1 MVKASSS
8 QVFDKG
14 YLPSSSSFLVFLPFF
29 LHSNIIDPSYLIKL
43 KVRIVKININPI
55 RRHFL
60 NKGNMLTIVHLLDRL
75 FNLRLCSLIQQTTW
89 IWIDKD
95 LSNNFTPKP
104 HGPLIDKPFN
114 FPSPP
119 KTHKWFYKAHNPKK
133 LYSPLF
139 ASLICF
145 SVYHNTWTDSTI

>member
-1 MVKASSS
+1 
-8 QVFDKG
+8 
-14 YLPSSSSFLVFLPFF
+14 
-29 LHSNIIDPSYLIKL
+29 
-43 KVRIVKININPI
+43 
-55 RRHFL
+55 
-60 NKGNMLTIVHLLDRL
+60 MLTIVHLLDRL